1 MKEPALSQTPPNG
14 RPGARSPL
22 LPLVLEEVGFAVGK
36 QVLLRNVNLEFGNRT
51 TTVVLGPNGAGKT
64 LLIKLC
70 HGLLRPTSGSLRWSN
85 PAAAR
90 RRDAQAMVF
99 QRPVLLRRSV
109 AANIHYA
116 LRVARVARGKR
127 ADRLQEALALAGLS
141 AMAAR
146 PARVLSGGEQQRLAL
161 ARAWA
166 LHPQVLFLDEPTANL
181 DPAATRRVEE
191 MVASIREAGT
201 KIIMTTHDM
210 GQAHRLADEI
220 VFLHQGSVVESGDA
234 ESFFERPLTQTAA
247 AFLQGRLLW

>member
-1 MKEPALSQTPPNG
+1 MKEPALS
-14 RPGARSPL
+14 RSVSDAKLGARSSL
-22 LPLVLEEVGFAVGK
+22 LPLVLEGVSFAAGK
-36 QVLLRNVNLEFGNRT
+36 QVLLRNVDLAFANGT

-70 HGLLRPTSGSLRWSN
+70 HGLLQPTSGSLRWSN

-99 QRPVLLRRSV
+99 QRPILLRRSV

-116 LRVARVARGKR
+116 LRVARVPRAERGH
-127 ADRLQEALALAGLS
+127 RLEEALALAGLG
-141 AMAAR
+141 AMATR
-146 PARVLSGGEQQRLAL
+146 PARTLSGGEQQRLAL

-220 VFLHQGSVVESGDA
+220 VFLHQGSVVESGEA
-234 ESFFERPLTQTAA
+234 GAFFERPLTQTAA